1 MKLMTFKSGEKQA
14 VVKEENGVVTVIRN
28 GQETDFSSKHTF
40 ETLTD
45 DFKAYGW
52 EPVPIVTEDV
62 QPTALSQSWLLGAT
76 HNGPPLEFAGVAPTS
91 FSGAPLG
98 SNEYTEITAYVD
110 QVVGAVE
117 SEEEEEEIEIPAEI
131 QKKVDNYLAMYDQ
144 LAAMKKRAESLKSSV
159 RKYMEGNGLK
169 EIYGTKEGKVHLQ
182 DSTKSNSSSTFTD
195 YDYYALAKVLKEPVL
210 EDVTEVRVNADKLN
224 SLLKSNKLPT
234 KVVDQVKKLKI
245 ATPGT
250 PQFKVKK

>member
-14 VVKEENGVVTVIRN
+14 VVKEENGVVTVVRN

-110 QVVGAVE
+110 QVVEAVE
-117 SEEEEEEIEIPAEI
+117 SEEEEIEIPAEI
-131 QKKVDNYLAMYDQ
+131 QKEVDDYLAMYDQ
-144 LAAMKKRAESLKSSV
+144 LAEMQKKAKALKDSV
-159 RKYMEGNGLK
+159 RKYMEENDLK
-169 EIYGTKEGKVHLQ
+169 EIYGTKDRKVYLQ

-195 YDYYALAKVLKEPVL
+195 YDYHDLASVLKEPVL
-210 EDVTEVRVNADKLN
+210 KDVTEMRVNADKLN
-224 SLLKSNKLPT
+224 SLLKTNKLPT
-234 KVVDQVKKLKI
+234 KVVDRVKKLKI